1 MPLYKDIRKVVVKE
15 VYKELS
21 KEVKE
26 TAVKKEAKAKTDAE
40 KISQQTISLKEMM
53 NSGEYTREGIKKEL
67 RKIKDPEYR
76 KALKDKDRRYKKKIL
91 DKYGYENLTD
101 FKRNDVDNYE
111 IQFGEYSPYRIKR
124 EESARIANELEKRL
138 NALKDGEEYY
148 PTDGAAVVVPKKK
161 VNKYNR
167 FESRTKVN
175 RYNRFESVKK
185 VNKYNRFE

>member
-1 MPLYKDIRKVVVKE
+1 MYKDFRKIVME
-15 VYKELS
+15 GVYKEL
-21 KEVKE
+21 KEEKKLE
-26 TAVKKEAKAKTDAE
+26 AEEKVKKDKKTALKDSQ
-40 KISQQTISLKEMM
+40 KIISLKEMM
-53 NSGEYTREGIKKEL
+53 NSGRYTKEGIKKEL

-76 KALKDKDRRYKKKIL
+76 KALKDKDDAIRKKIL

-124 EESARIANELEKRL
+124 EESAKIANELEKRL

-148 PTDGAAVVVPKKK
+148 PTDGATIVVPKKK

-167 FESRTKVN
+167 YK
-175 RYNRFESVKK
+175 SVQNNNLPDFYSKSYKK
-185 VNKYNRFE
+185 Y